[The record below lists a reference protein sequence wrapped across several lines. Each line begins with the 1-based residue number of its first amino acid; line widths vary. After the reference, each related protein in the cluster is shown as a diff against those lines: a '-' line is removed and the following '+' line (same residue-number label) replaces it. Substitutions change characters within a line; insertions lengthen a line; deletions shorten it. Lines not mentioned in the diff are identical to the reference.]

1 MKKEQEK
8 GEKISRPGETIK
20 EGKEVCKQQVV
31 LCLVVTALMSKQNI
45 PSSNHR
51 TQALLIDAVL
61 TEKEEMGRPSLARG
75 VCARLRA
82 AKKRAQRAPFRI
94 CPRTKPT

>member
-31 LCLVVTALMSKQNI
+31 LCLVVTALMS
-45 PSSNHR
+45 
-51 TQALLIDAVL
+51 
-61 TEKEEMGRPSLARG
+61 E
-75 VCARLRA
+75 
-82 AKKRAQRAPFRI
+82 
-94 CPRTKPT
+94 